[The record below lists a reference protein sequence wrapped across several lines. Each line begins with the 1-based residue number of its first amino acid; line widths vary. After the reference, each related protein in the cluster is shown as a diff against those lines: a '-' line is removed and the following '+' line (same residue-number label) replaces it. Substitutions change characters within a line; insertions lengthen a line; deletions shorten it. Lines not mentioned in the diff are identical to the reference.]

1 MTITLNIDI
10 KNKIYIKNID
20 KKKLSF
26 LVSKVFEEYIEELQ
40 DDKLS
45 AEIKNSKELDKVLSN
60 IKL

>member
-60 IKL
+60 IKY